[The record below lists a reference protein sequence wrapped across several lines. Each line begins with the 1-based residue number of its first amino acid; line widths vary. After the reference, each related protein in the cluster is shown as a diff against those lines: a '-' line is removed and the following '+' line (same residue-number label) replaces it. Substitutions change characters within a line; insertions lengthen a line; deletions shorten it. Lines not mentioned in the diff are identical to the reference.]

1 MRSSLKNEQAV
12 RQISLQVA
20 RRSGRGRNVLEIK
33 STRIARIACN
43 WLNYGYVV
51 KVACDN
57 GEVFKARCEEDIYSH
72 VGRADYIGFE
82 V

>member
-1 MRSSLKNEQAV
+1 MRNSLRSVPAV
-12 RQISLQVA
+12 RQISLLVA
-20 RRSGRGRNVLEIK
+20 RRSGKGRNMLEIK
-33 STRIARIACN
+33 STRLARIACN

-57 GEVFKARCEEDIYSH
+57 GEVFKARCEDDIYSH